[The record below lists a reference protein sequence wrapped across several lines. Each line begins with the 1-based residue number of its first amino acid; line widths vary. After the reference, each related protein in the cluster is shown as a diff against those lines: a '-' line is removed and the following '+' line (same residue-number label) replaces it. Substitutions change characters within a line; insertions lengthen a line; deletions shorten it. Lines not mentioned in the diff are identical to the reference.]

1 MKVLIRILHFLLYF
15 FVYMRKALFHK
26 CHSMK
31 QTFRYNVLWILHFSD
46 SGILEHYANRITK
59 TAGHSAIVVNKS
71 GGRGAI
77 KQELLKLG
85 EVITWL
91 VCTGSQHV
99 TVFDKDGMIAM
110 DDSVIQIVYMEVKRR
125 LATQTVSIVADRRQQ
140 RVIDFT
146 IKKNKT
152 EEKNIR
158 ISFISG
164 EDNVQALLTAIRDK
178 KVEASTNKK
187 LFVKESKEV

>member
-1 MKVLIRILHFLLYF
+1 M
-15 FVYMRKALFHK
+15 
-26 CHSMK
+26 
-31 QTFRYNVLWILHFSD
+31 
-46 SGILEHYANRITK
+46 
-59 TAGHSAIVVNKS
+59 
-71 GGRGAI
+71 
-77 KQELLKLG
+77 
-85 EVITWL
+85 
-91 VCTGSQHV
+91 
-99 TVFDKDGMIAM
+99 
-110 DDSVIQIVYMEVKRR
+110 
-125 LATQTVSIVADRRQQ
+125 SIVADRRQQ

-164 EDNVQALLTAIRDK
+164 EDNVQALLKAIRDK